1 MSYHKQAIPGPD
13 PTTSQDSSKTSFQS
27 KSKSK
32 QKTPLTTRG
41 FEPYHAAKTTGP
53 DGAERIIVSHAAG
66 TIPGHTQIRQSFLA
80 PDSIYDE
87 DIVHNW
93 VPHMSLSV
101 ADEDTGKPL
110 TAAQINAKS
119 QFDNWIPHF
128 FMNPMQDLDYIAI
141 EALTRFTFVGALQNA
156 LTKFIVGTGFKPEL
170 ELMNPS
176 TNEDKDKKE
185 VEENQW
191 IIDALVQVDNQ
202 LNKNDAEYI
211 DVPFTDKIAALI
223 DTANTFNRSAL
234 IFGYDTPIEID
245 GKKYKQIPSSI
256 KFAHAR
262 DLGIIDVDPG
272 TWRLR
277 AVQWR
282 NAFYMVPARDM
293 IYLWNPL
300 ISAKARGSWLYGD
313 SMIMPMLD
321 ASRVIRK
328 NIGVNFPAM
337 AEATWSG
344 MFLMAVKPQGSSP
357 AEKQNEYNQIA
368 KKMVR
373 GAPNILMEHPDDV
386 KFQDV
391 DFHPKV
397 TEFKDLTEALI
408 RYCVASTGLPHSM
421 FYDESQSNR
430 ATMIGKIEL
439 ATSTVINPMRAW
451 IGRSI
456 SDQWYQRWF
465 RLICKEK
472 NKMDLYKKFR
482 IKMTFSD
489 LHIAQWFDKIDAVNQ
504 LDSRRQL
511 TDEAFGEL
519 AGIENYKNKI
529 EAGSQ
534 VQPGGRGNSFK
545 FGGGK
550 GQPGFEIKNT
560 KSE

>member
-1 MSYHKQAIPGPD
+1 M
-13 PTTSQDSSKTSFQS
+13 
-27 KSKSK
+27 
-32 QKTPLTTRG
+32 
-41 FEPYHAAKTTGP
+41 
-53 DGAERIIVSHAAG
+53 
-66 TIPGHTQIRQSFLA
+66 
-80 PDSIYDE
+80 YDE

-93 VPHMSLSV
+93 IPHMSLSV
-101 ADEDTGKPL
+101 ADDKTGRPL
-110 TAAQINAKS
+110 TAAQIQAKS
-119 QFDNWIPHF
+119 NFDNWIPHY

-141 EALTRFTFVGALQNA
+141 EALTRFTFVGALMNA
-156 LTKFIVGTGFKPEL
+156 LTKFIIGTGFRPEL
-170 ELMNPS
+170 ELVNPS
-176 TNEDKDKKE
+176 TNKDKDKKE
-185 VEENQW
+185 IESNQD
-191 IIDALVQVDNQ
+191 IIDALVQIDSQ
-202 LNKNDAEYI
+202 LNKNDAEHI

-223 DTANTFNRSAL
+223 DVTNTFNRSAL

-245 GKKYKQIPSSI
+245 GKPYKQIPSSI

-272 TWRLR
+272 TWRLK

-300 ISAKARGSWLYGD
+300 ISAKTRGSWLYGD

-344 MFLMAVKPQGSSP
+344 MFLMAVKPQGTT
-357 AEKQNEYNQIA
+357 AAQKQDEYNQIA

-373 GAPNILMEHPDDV
+373 GAPNILMENPDDV

-430 ATMIGKIEL
+430 ATMLGKIEL
-439 ATSTVINPMRAW
+439 ATSTVINPLRAW

-489 LHIAQWFDKIDAVNQ
+489 LHIAQWFDKIEAVNS

-511 TDEAFGEL
+511 TDEAYGDL
-519 AGIENYKNKI
+519 IGIENYKNKV

-534 VQPGGRGNSFK
+534 VQPGGRGSSFK
-545 FGGGK
+545 FGDGK
-550 GQPGFEIKNT
+550 NGFEIKNT

>member
-1 MSYHKQAIPGPD
+1 LSYFKQAIPSVD
-13 PTTSQDSSKTSFQS
+13 STTEQPTKQQNNFNSTI
-27 KSKSK
+27 KSK
-32 QKTPLTTRG
+32 QKAPLTTRG
-41 FEPYHAAKTTGP
+41 FEPYQVKKEKQKGGTEKISIA
-53 DGAERIIVSHAAG
+53 HAAG
-66 TIPGHTQIRQSFLA
+66 SIPGHTQIKQSFLA
-80 PDSIYDE
+80 PDPMYDE

-93 VPHMSLSV
+93 IPHMSLSV
-101 ADEDTGKPL
+101 ADDKTGRPL
-110 TAAQINAKS
+110 TAAQIQAKS
-119 QFDNWIPHF
+119 NFDNWIPHY

-141 EALTRFTFVGALQNA
+141 EALTRFTFVGALMNA
-156 LTKFIVGTGFKPEL
+156 LTKFIIGTGFRPEL
-170 ELMNPS
+170 ELVNPS
-176 TNEDKDKKE
+176 TNKDKDKKE
-185 VEENQW
+185 IESNQD
-191 IIDALVQVDNQ
+191 IIDALVQIDSQ
-202 LNKNDAEYI
+202 LNKNDAEHI

-223 DTANTFNRSAL
+223 DVTNTFNRSAL

-245 GKKYKQIPSSI
+245 GKPYKQIPSSI

-272 TWRLR
+272 TWRLK

-300 ISAKARGSWLYGD
+300 ISAKTRGSWLYGD

-344 MFLMAVKPQGSSP
+344 MFLMAVKPQGTT
-357 AEKQNEYNQIA
+357 AAQKQDEYNQIA

-373 GAPNILMEHPDDV
+373 GAPNILMENPDDV

-430 ATMIGKIEL
+430 ATMLGKIEL
-439 ATSTVINPMRAW
+439 ATSTVINPLRAW

-489 LHIAQWFDKIDAVNQ
+489 LHIAQWFDKIEAVNS

-511 TDEAFGEL
+511 TDEAYGDL
-519 AGIENYKNKI
+519 IGIENYKNKV

-534 VQPGGRGNSFK
+534 VQPGGRGSSFK
-545 FGGGK
+545 FGDGK
-550 GQPGFEIKNT
+550 NGFEIKNT